1 MKKTILSFAA
11 LGALL
16 ASAATFEENLAAK
29 DYAAAAAQLSWN
41 TNITK
46 LVTTAE
52 LANTLYEAAGTNMP
66 VAQLAANIALARG
79 DKSAMEKYLN
89 RLESEQPKCGVG
101 NFGLDIWSP
110 SILDYLKTGYGWF
123 KYTNNAGQE
132 CFQKKTLNDVQPE
145 MMLKFYKRMAAAGK
159 YDIASLAFWNTSG
172 SIANGKHNEL
182 ASFVDAEWQ
191 KFIADTFT
199 PEVVEK
205 FVYNGSLL
213 SAVNYFARLDRMNDD
228 TSYTISR
235 KYCTPAV
242 LKKIAEGVVAYTSIL
257 CSVKL
262 EEFHKFNV
270 AGSKSPNA
278 RIFSAKW
285 LDQKARNK
293 EASNNLFP
301 WIVKNGTWSDAVDLA
316 LYIGDKDKIID
327 IFKNIGLTAT
337 PAQINHFIEVANALD
352 VGYRTDE
359 VKLILATINKKYTL
373 KLYDDRDTWEPIL
386 SKVRALLEI
395 L

>member
-1 MKKTILSFAA
+1 
-11 LGALL
+11 
-16 ASAATFEENLAAK
+16 
-29 DYAAAAAQLSWN
+29 
-41 TNITK
+41 
-46 LVTTAE
+46 
-52 LANTLYEAAGTNMP
+52 
-66 VAQLAANIALARG
+66 
-79 DKSAMEKYLN
+79 
-89 RLESEQPKCGVG
+89 
-101 NFGLDIWSP
+101 
-110 SILDYLKTGYGWF
+110 
-123 KYTNNAGQE
+123 
-132 CFQKKTLNDVQPE
+132 

-172 SIANGKHNEL
+172 SIANGKNNDL
-182 ASFVDAEWQ
+182 APFVDAEWQ

-213 SAVNYFARLDRMNDD
+213 SAVNYFARLDRMNGD

-242 LKKIAEGVVAYTSIL
+242 LKKIAEGVVVYTSIL

-293 EASNNLFP
+293 EASSNLFP
-301 WIVKNGTWSDAVDLA
+301 WIVKNGTWSDVVDLA
-316 LYIGDKDKIID
+316 TYIGDKDKIID
-327 IFKNIGLTAT
+327 AFKNIGLTAT
-337 PAQINHFIEVANALD
+337 PAQINSFIEVANALD